1 MPVTKAA
8 KKSIRQDEKKRKR
21 NTLRKKTMRGFLKE
35 AHTLIVKKKPEE
47 AKELLPKIYKSL
59 DKAAKKGVIKK
70 NTASRTK
77 SRMTKLIN
85 IKSAAK

>member
-8 KKSIRQDEKKRKR
+8 QKSIRQDEKKRKR
-21 NTLRKKTMRGFLKE
+21 NMLRKKTMRGLLKE
-35 AHTLIVKKKPEE
+35 VHTLVVKKKAEE

-70 NTASRTK
+70 NAAGRKK
-77 SRMTKLIN
+77 SRITKLIN
-85 IKSAAK
+85 AKAATK